1 MKQSLMFNVS
11 ACNLTFE
18 LKLTDIMLFTL
29 EVADLEYLATLN
41 TAENR
46 CLVSLQSIL
55 PVLRKNHVKISPVN
69 KYVIYASTV
78 VTSKLK
84 SRSLNFPWWLKKLFR
99 HFMTF
104 KKV

>member
-1 MKQSLMFNVS
+1 
-11 ACNLTFE
+11 
-18 LKLTDIMLFTL
+18 MLFTL

-84 SRSLNFPWWLKKLFR
+84 SRSLNFPWWLKRLFR

-104 KKV
+104 KKVQLSKVFGHTMERRRKQPE